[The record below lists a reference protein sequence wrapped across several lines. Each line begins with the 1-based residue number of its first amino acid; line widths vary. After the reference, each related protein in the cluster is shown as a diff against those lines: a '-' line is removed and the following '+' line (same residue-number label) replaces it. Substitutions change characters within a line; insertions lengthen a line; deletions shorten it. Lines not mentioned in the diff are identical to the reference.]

1 MRKGREE
8 MAVTTARDAATTDL
22 VPREGAAPAGAAAAS
37 GPDVHPDFARAADPF
52 RRELFRHCYRMLGS
66 VHDAEDLV
74 QETYLRAWRAYDRFE
89 GRSSLRTWLYRI
101 ATTQCLTAL
110 ESRGRRPLPTGLGA
124 PAADADRPLAQRPEV
139 TWLEPAPD
147 ALVGHGSPAEDP
159 AAVVAERESLRL
171 ALVAAVQL
179 LPPRQRAVLILR
191 DVLKWRAA
199 EVAELVG
206 TSVAAVNSAL
216 QRAHAQLES
225 TTLSQDELRS
235 PDDAEQRALI
245 ERYVAAFEAK
255 DVPRI
260 VELFTADV
268 VWEMPPFVEWYRGP
282 ASIGRHLEVRCPG
295 RDGDWRLRRTG
306 DANGGRPALGFYL
319 RGEDGAFHAF
329 NLQVLDIGA
338 GGIRHAVSFF
348 DLRLF
353 EVFGLP
359 RTLPAGTPR
368 TAGKPRTAGTPRTA
382 G

>member
-1 MRKGREE
+1 MTVTSEVAPG
-8 MAVTTARDAATTDL
+8 TTADPAAG
-22 VPREGAAPAGAAAAS
+22 RPA
-37 GPDVHPDFARAADPF
+37 DVQPDFAQAADPF
-52 RRELFRHCYRMLGS
+52 RRELFAHCYRMLGS

-74 QETYLRAWRAYDRFE
+74 QEVYLRAWRAYDRFE

-124 PAADADRPLAQRPEV
+124 PAADADRPLVERPEV
-139 TWLEPAPD
+139 SWLEPAPES
-147 ALVGHGSPAEDP
+147 LVGHGSTSEDP

-171 ALVAAVQL
+171 AFVAAIQL

-206 TSVAAVNSAL
+206 TSVPAVNSAL
-216 QRAHAQLES
+216 QRARAQLEVS
-225 TTLSQDELRS
+225 APSQDALRE
-235 PDDAEQRALI
+235 PEDPAQRALLAQ
-245 ERYVAAFEAK
+245 YVAAFEAK

-268 VWEMPPFVEWYRGP
+268 VWEMPPFEEWYRGP
-282 ASIGRHLEVRCPG
+282 ASIGRHLERRCPG
-295 RDGDWRLRRTG
+295 RDGDWRLLPVT
-306 DANGGRPALGFYL
+306 ANAGQPAFGFYL

-329 NLQVLDIGA
+329 NVQVLDVVEA
-338 GGIRHAVSFF
+338 GIRHAVSFF

-353 EVFGLP
+353 DVFGLP
-359 RTLPAGTPR
+359 SVLPEDAPRAPAPPAHAG
-368 TAGKPRTAGTPRTA
+368 
-382 G
+382 